1 MLEGVEDTLIAR
13 CSFTKL
19 DSNAVFLSGY
29 SRRAVIANNS
39 FTWLG
44 QNGIAS
50 WGKPLYNDGTN
61 GDQPRGTVVRSDNE
75 THTTSHCHAFS
86 ELCLLVVRMFLVKQE
101 RRVFVSSCLPT
112 RITYKYYV
120 LISVPLSVHTLVCMS
135 LCVLRLLNQ

>member
-1 MLEGVEDTLIAR
+1 MGAVMLEGVEDTLIAR

-86 ELCLLVVRMFLVKQE
+86 ELCLLVVPGEPRAA
-101 RRVFVSSCLPT
+101 RFVSSCLPT
-112 RITYKYYV
+112 RITYN
-120 LISVPLSVHTLVCMS
+120 IMS
-135 LCVLRLLNQ
+135 